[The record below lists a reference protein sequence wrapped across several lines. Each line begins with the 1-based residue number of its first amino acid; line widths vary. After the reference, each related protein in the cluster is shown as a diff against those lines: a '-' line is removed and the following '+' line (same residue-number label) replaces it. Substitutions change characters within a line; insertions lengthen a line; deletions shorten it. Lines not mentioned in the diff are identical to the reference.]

1 MNAHETQE
9 GVMDSLMEALQTGS
23 AFSRPDQ
30 RRKRQVRAAGG
41 KFYRAAYAT
50 TKSTKKEKLLL
61 AKLYES
67 GEAERRMLRNRNK
80 IVASSLPRGAVTSSA
95 SSDFAQYTTPEE
107 NQDLYK
113 RLLLDHASRAPKR
126 EGFLSRVS
134 SFQKSKQA
142 EIVCKRARVDR
153 PMIEDTPRREIS
165 IRRSRNF
172 DKTSNSSSN
181 SVQRG
186 IVTAAT
192 LSSASSYGLVIDEL
206 KKRTPTHVESL
217 ASNDPSPC
225 SSLQLSPC
233 VLYQTVLVGEALKL
247 SPVRKRRVVVSKKY
261 KRNSIVRR
269 AVQSR
274 RSKHAK
280 RSATAGETK
289 SFGYLGSPSSESVS
303 LIENYSVCCASDTSS
318 TRISRS
324 MGDIAMRIGKTISSP
339 LKLIR
344 TKNFEKNNAHW
355 KDENENN
362 LRNMQYS
369 NDRFTILKGFVRPEI
384 ANTNVKTTES
394 NELAIQMTDTTLESQ
409 ANNNLDIFRR
419 LGFRNNALGYCSTS
433 DRSIKSSIKRE
444 CDDIPSIETK
454 EKQTVLMKRKRQKR
468 TWKFW

>member
-67 GEAERRMLRNRNK
+67 GEAERRNRNK
-80 IVASSLPRGAVTSSA
+80 IVASSLPCGAVTSSA
-95 SSDFAQYTTPEE
+95 SSDLEKYTTPEE
-107 NQDLYK
+107 NQHLYK
-113 RLLLDHASRAPKR
+113 CLLLDQATRAPKR
-126 EGFLSRVS
+126 ENFLSRIS

-153 PMIEDTPRREIS
+153 SMIEETPRREIS

-181 SVQRG
+181 SVQCSV
-186 IVTAAT
+186 VTAAT

-247 SPVRKRRVVVSKKY
+247 SPLRRRRVIVSKKH

-274 RSKHAK
+274 RSKHAR
-280 RSATAGETK
+280 RSAIAGETK

-303 LIENYSVCCASDTSS
+303 LIENYSVCRASDTSSDTAS

-344 TKNFEKNNAHW
+344 TKNFGNNNAHW

-362 LRNMQYS
+362 LCNVQHS
-369 NDRFTILKGFVRPEI
+369 NGQFTMSKRLVQSEI
-384 ANTNVKTTES
+384 ANTSTKTTES
-394 NELAIQMTDTTLESQ
+394 NKLAVQMTDTILESRM
-409 ANNNLDIFRR
+409 NNNLDIFH
-419 LGFRNNALGYCSTS
+419 L
-433 DRSIKSSIKRE
+433 
-444 CDDIPSIETK
+444 DIPSITTK

-468 TWKFW
+468 AWKFW

>member
-1 MNAHETQE
+1 
-9 GVMDSLMEALQTGS
+9 MDSLMEALQTGS

-67 GEAERRMLRNRNK
+67 GEAERRNRNK
-80 IVASSLPRGAVTSSA
+80 IVASSLPCGAVTSSA
-95 SSDFAQYTTPEE
+95 SSDLEKYTTPEE
-107 NQDLYK
+107 NQHLYK
-113 RLLLDHASRAPKR
+113 CLLLDQATRAPKR
-126 EGFLSRVS
+126 ENFLSRIS

-153 PMIEDTPRREIS
+153 SMIEETPRREIS

-181 SVQRG
+181 SVQCSV
-186 IVTAAT
+186 VTAAT

-247 SPVRKRRVVVSKKY
+247 SPLRRRRVIVSKKH

-274 RSKHAK
+274 RSKHAR
-280 RSATAGETK
+280 RSAIAGETK

-303 LIENYSVCCASDTSS
+303 LIENYSVCRASDTSSDTAS

-324 MGDIAMRIGKTISSP
+324 MGDIATRIGKTISSP

-344 TKNFEKNNAHW
+344 TKNFGNNNAHW

-362 LRNMQYS
+362 LCNVQHS
-369 NDRFTILKGFVRPEI
+369 NGQFTMSKRLVQSEI
-384 ANTNVKTTES
+384 ANTSTKTTES
-394 NELAIQMTDTTLESQ
+394 NKLAVQMTDTILESRM
-409 ANNNLDIFRR
+409 NNNLDIFH
-419 LGFRNNALGYCSTS
+419 L
-433 DRSIKSSIKRE
+433 
-444 CDDIPSIETK
+444 DIPSITTK

-468 TWKFW
+468 AWKFW

>member
-1 MNAHETQE
+1 
-9 GVMDSLMEALQTGS
+9 MDSLMEALQTGS

-67 GEAERRMLRNRNK
+67 GEAERRNRNK
-80 IVASSLPRGAVTSSA
+80 IVASSLPCGAVTSSA
-95 SSDFAQYTTPEE
+95 SSDLEKYTTPEE
-107 NQDLYK
+107 NQHLYK
-113 RLLLDHASRAPKR
+113 CLLLDQATRAPKR
-126 EGFLSRVS
+126 ENFLSRIS

-153 PMIEDTPRREIS
+153 SMIEETPRREIS

-181 SVQRG
+181 SVQCSV
-186 IVTAAT
+186 VTAAT

-247 SPVRKRRVVVSKKY
+247 SPLRRRRVIVSKKH

-274 RSKHAK
+274 RSKHAR
-280 RSATAGETK
+280 RSAIAGETK

-303 LIENYSVCCASDTSS
+303 LIENYSVCRASDTSSDTAS

-344 TKNFEKNNAHW
+344 TKNFGNNNAHW

-362 LRNMQYS
+362 LCNVQHS
-369 NDRFTILKGFVRPEI
+369 NGQFTMSKRLVQSEI
-384 ANTNVKTTES
+384 ANTSTKTTES
-394 NELAIQMTDTTLESQ
+394 NKLAVQMTDTILESRM
-409 ANNNLDIFRR
+409 NNNLDIFH
-419 LGFRNNALGYCSTS
+419 L
-433 DRSIKSSIKRE
+433 
-444 CDDIPSIETK
+444 DIPSITTK

-468 TWKFW
+468 AWKFW

>member
-1 MNAHETQE
+1 
-9 GVMDSLMEALQTGS
+9 MDSLMEALQTGS

-67 GEAERRMLRNRNK
+67 GEAERRNRNK
-80 IVASSLPRGAVTSSA
+80 IVASSLPCGAVTSSA
-95 SSDFAQYTTPEE
+95 SSDLEKYTTPEE
-107 NQDLYK
+107 NQHLYK
-113 RLLLDHASRAPKR
+113 CLLLDQATRAPKR
-126 EGFLSRVS
+126 ENFLSRIS

-153 PMIEDTPRREIS
+153 SMIEETPRREIS

-181 SVQRG
+181 SVQCSV
-186 IVTAAT
+186 VTAAT

-206 KKRTPTHVESL
+206 KKRTPMHVESL

-247 SPVRKRRVVVSKKY
+247 SPLRRRRVIVSKKH

-274 RSKHAK
+274 RSKHAR
-280 RSATAGETK
+280 RSAIAGETK

-303 LIENYSVCCASDTSS
+303 LIENYSVCRASDTSSDTAS

-344 TKNFEKNNAHW
+344 TKNFGNNNAHW

-362 LRNMQYS
+362 LCNVQHS
-369 NDRFTILKGFVRPEI
+369 NGQFTMSKRLVQSEI
-384 ANTNVKTTES
+384 ANTSTKTTES
-394 NELAIQMTDTTLESQ
+394 NKLAVQMTDTILESRM
-409 ANNNLDIFRR
+409 NNNLDIFH
-419 LGFRNNALGYCSTS
+419 L
-433 DRSIKSSIKRE
+433 
-444 CDDIPSIETK
+444 DIPSITTK

-468 TWKFW
+468 AWKFW

>member
-1 MNAHETQE
+1 
-9 GVMDSLMEALQTGS
+9 MDSLMEALQTGS

-67 GEAERRMLRNRNK
+67 GEAERRNRNK
-80 IVASSLPRGAVTSSA
+80 IVASSLPCGAVTSSA
-95 SSDFAQYTTPEE
+95 SSDLEKYTTPEE
-107 NQDLYK
+107 NQHLYK
-113 RLLLDHASRAPKR
+113 CLLLDQATRAPKR
-126 EGFLSRVS
+126 ENFLSRIS

-153 PMIEDTPRREIS
+153 SMIEETPRREIS

-181 SVQRG
+181 SVQCSV
-186 IVTAAT
+186 VTAAT

-247 SPVRKRRVVVSKKY
+247 SPLRRRRVIVSKKH

-274 RSKHAK
+274 RSKHAR
-280 RSATAGETK
+280 RSAIAGETK

-303 LIENYSVCCASDTSS
+303 LIENYSVCRASDTSSDTAS

-324 MGDIAMRIGKTISSP
+324 MGDIATRIGKTISSP

-344 TKNFEKNNAHW
+344 TKNIGNNNAHW

-362 LRNMQYS
+362 LCNVQHS
-369 NDRFTILKGFVRPEI
+369 NGQFTMSKRLVQSEI
-384 ANTNVKTTES
+384 ANTSTKTTES
-394 NELAIQMTDTTLESQ
+394 NKLAVQMTDTILESRM
-409 ANNNLDIFRR
+409 NNNLDIFH
-419 LGFRNNALGYCSTS
+419 L
-433 DRSIKSSIKRE
+433 
-444 CDDIPSIETK
+444 DIPSITTK

-468 TWKFW
+468 AWKFW

>member
-67 GEAERRMLRNRNK
+67 GEAERRNRNK
-80 IVASSLPRGAVTSSA
+80 IVASSLPCGAVTSSA
-95 SSDFAQYTTPEE
+95 SSDLEKYTTPEE
-107 NQDLYK
+107 NQHLYK
-113 RLLLDHASRAPKR
+113 CLLLDQATRAPKR
-126 EGFLSRVS
+126 ENFLSRIS

-153 PMIEDTPRREIS
+153 SMIEETPRREIS

-181 SVQRG
+181 SIQCSV
-186 IVTAAT
+186 VTAAT

-247 SPVRKRRVVVSKKY
+247 SPLRRRRVIVSKKH

-274 RSKHAK
+274 RSKHAR
-280 RSATAGETK
+280 RSAIAGETK

-303 LIENYSVCCASDTSS
+303 LIENYSVCRASDTSSDTAS

-344 TKNFEKNNAHW
+344 TKNFGNNNAHW

-362 LRNMQYS
+362 LCNVQHS
-369 NDRFTILKGFVRPEI
+369 NGQFTMSKRLVQSEI
-384 ANTNVKTTES
+384 ANTSTKTTES
-394 NELAIQMTDTTLESQ
+394 NKLAVQMTDTILESRM
-409 ANNNLDIFRR
+409 NNNLDIFH
-419 LGFRNNALGYCSTS
+419 L
-433 DRSIKSSIKRE
+433 
-444 CDDIPSIETK
+444 DIPSITTK

-468 TWKFW
+468 AWKFW

>member
-67 GEAERRMLRNRNK
+67 GEAERRNRNK
-80 IVASSLPRGAVTSSA
+80 IVASSLPCGAVTSSA
-95 SSDFAQYTTPEE
+95 SSDLEKYTTPEE
-107 NQDLYK
+107 NQHLYK
-113 RLLLDHASRAPKR
+113 CLLLDQATRAPKR
-126 EGFLSRVS
+126 ENFLSRIS

-153 PMIEDTPRREIS
+153 SMIEETPRREIS

-181 SVQRG
+181 SVQCSV
-186 IVTAAT
+186 VTAAT

-247 SPVRKRRVVVSKKY
+247 SPLRRRRVIVSKKH

-274 RSKHAK
+274 RSKHAR
-280 RSATAGETK
+280 RSAIAGETK

-303 LIENYSVCCASDTSS
+303 LIENYSVCRASDTSSDTAS

-344 TKNFEKNNAHW
+344 TKNFGNNNAHW

-362 LRNMQYS
+362 LCNVQHS
-369 NDRFTILKGFVRPEI
+369 NGQFTMSKRLVQPEI
-384 ANTNVKTTES
+384 ANTSTKTTES
-394 NELAIQMTDTTLESQ
+394 NKLAVQMTDTILESRM
-409 ANNNLDIFRR
+409 NNNLDIFH
-419 LGFRNNALGYCSTS
+419 L
-433 DRSIKSSIKRE
+433 
-444 CDDIPSIETK
+444 DIPSITTK

-468 TWKFW
+468 AWKFW

>member
-67 GEAERRMLRNRNK
+67 GEAERRNRNK

-95 SSDFAQYTTPEE
+95 SSDLEKYTTPEE
-107 NQDLYK
+107 NQHLYK
-113 RLLLDHASRAPKR
+113 CLLLDQATRAPKR
-126 EGFLSRVS
+126 ENFLSRIS

-153 PMIEDTPRREIS
+153 SMIEETPRREIS

-181 SVQRG
+181 SVQCSV
-186 IVTAAT
+186 VTAAT

-247 SPVRKRRVVVSKKY
+247 SPLRRRRVIVSKKH

-274 RSKHAK
+274 RSKHAR
-280 RSATAGETK
+280 RSAIAGETK

-303 LIENYSVCCASDTSS
+303 LIENYSVCRASDTSSDTAS

-324 MGDIAMRIGKTISSP
+324 MGDIATRISKTISSP

-344 TKNFEKNNAHW
+344 TKNFGNNNAHW

-362 LRNMQYS
+362 LCNVQHS
-369 NDRFTILKGFVRPEI
+369 NGQFTMSKRLVQPEI
-384 ANTNVKTTES
+384 ANTSTKTTES
-394 NELAIQMTDTTLESQ
+394 NKLAVQMTDTILESRM
-409 ANNNLDIFRR
+409 NNNLDIFH
-419 LGFRNNALGYCSTS
+419 L
-433 DRSIKSSIKRE
+433 
-444 CDDIPSIETK
+444 DIPSITTK

-468 TWKFW
+468 AWKFW

>member
-67 GEAERRMLRNRNK
+67 GEAERRNRNK
-80 IVASSLPRGAVTSSA
+80 IVASSLPCGAVTSSA
-95 SSDFAQYTTPEE
+95 SSDLEKYTTPEE
-107 NQDLYK
+107 NQHLYK
-113 RLLLDHASRAPKR
+113 CLLLDQATRAPKR
-126 EGFLSRVS
+126 ENFLSRIS

-153 PMIEDTPRREIS
+153 SMIEETPRREIS

-181 SVQRG
+181 SVQCSV
-186 IVTAAT
+186 VTAAT

-206 KKRTPTHVESL
+206 KKRTPMHVESL

-247 SPVRKRRVVVSKKY
+247 SPLRRRRVIVSKKH

-274 RSKHAK
+274 RSKHAR
-280 RSATAGETK
+280 RSAIAGETK

-303 LIENYSVCCASDTSS
+303 LIENYSVCRASDTSSDTAS

-344 TKNFEKNNAHW
+344 TKNFGNNNAHW

-362 LRNMQYS
+362 LCNVQHS
-369 NDRFTILKGFVRPEI
+369 NGQFTMSKRLVQSEI
-384 ANTNVKTTES
+384 ANTSTKTTES
-394 NELAIQMTDTTLESQ
+394 NKLAVQMTDTILESRM
-409 ANNNLDIFRR
+409 NNNLDIFH
-419 LGFRNNALGYCSTS
+419 L
-433 DRSIKSSIKRE
+433 
-444 CDDIPSIETK
+444 DIPSITTK

-468 TWKFW
+468 AWKFW

>member
-1 MNAHETQE
+1 
-9 GVMDSLMEALQTGS
+9 MDSLMEALQTGS

-80 IVASSLPRGAVTSSA
+80 IVAPSLPRGAVTSSA
-95 SSDFAQYTTPEE
+95 SCDFEKYTTPEE
-107 NQDLYK
+107 NQHLYK
-113 RLLLDHASRAPKR
+113 RLLLDRATRAPKR
-126 EGFLSRVS
+126 ESFLSRVS

-142 EIVCKRARVDR
+142 EIVRKRARVDR
-153 PMIEDTPRREIS
+153 PMIEETPRREFS

-181 SVQRG
+181 SVQCSV
-186 IVTAAT
+186 VTAAT

-247 SPVRKRRVVVSKKY
+247 SPVRRRRVIVSKKH

-274 RSKHAK
+274 RSKHAR

-289 SFGYLGSPSSESVS
+289 SFGYLGSPSSDSVS
-303 LIENYSVCCASDTSS
+303 LIENYSVCRASDTTSDTAS

-344 TKNFEKNNAHW
+344 TKNFGNNNAHW
-355 KDENENN
+355 KDENENDLCN
-362 LRNMQYS
+362 IQHS
-369 NDRFTILKGFVRPEI
+369 NGQFTILKRLVQPEI
-384 ANTNVKTTES
+384 ANTIES
-394 NELAIQMTDTTLESQ
+394 NTLAVQMTDTILESRM
-409 ANNNLDIFRR
+409 NNNLDIFHR
-419 LGFRNNALGYCSTS
+419 LGFRNNALEFCSTS
-433 DRSIKSSIKRE
+433 VCNKDAASIKSSIKRE
-444 CDDIPSIETK
+444 CDDKPSITTR

-468 TWKFW
+468 AWKFW

>member
-67 GEAERRMLRNRNK
+67 GEAERRNRNK
-80 IVASSLPRGAVTSSA
+80 IVASSLPCGAVTSSA
-95 SSDFAQYTTPEE
+95 SSDLEKYTTPEE
-107 NQDLYK
+107 NQHLYK
-113 RLLLDHASRAPKR
+113 CLLLDQATRAPKR
-126 EGFLSRVS
+126 ENFLSRIS

-153 PMIEDTPRREIS
+153 SMIEETPRREIS

-181 SVQRG
+181 SVQCSV
-186 IVTAAT
+186 VTAAT

-247 SPVRKRRVVVSKKY
+247 SPLRRRRVIVSKKH

-274 RSKHAK
+274 RSKHAR
-280 RSATAGETK
+280 RSAIAGETK

-303 LIENYSVCCASDTSS
+303 LIENYSVCRASDTSSDTAS

-324 MGDIAMRIGKTISSP
+324 MGDIATRIGKTISSP

-344 TKNFEKNNAHW
+344 TKNIGNNNAHW

-362 LRNMQYS
+362 LCNVQHS
-369 NDRFTILKGFVRPEI
+369 NGQFTMSKRLVQSEI
-384 ANTNVKTTES
+384 ANTSTKTTES
-394 NELAIQMTDTTLESQ
+394 NKLAVQMTDTILESRM
-409 ANNNLDIFRR
+409 NNNLDIFH
-419 LGFRNNALGYCSTS
+419 L
-433 DRSIKSSIKRE
+433 
-444 CDDIPSIETK
+444 DIPSITTK

-468 TWKFW
+468 AWKFW